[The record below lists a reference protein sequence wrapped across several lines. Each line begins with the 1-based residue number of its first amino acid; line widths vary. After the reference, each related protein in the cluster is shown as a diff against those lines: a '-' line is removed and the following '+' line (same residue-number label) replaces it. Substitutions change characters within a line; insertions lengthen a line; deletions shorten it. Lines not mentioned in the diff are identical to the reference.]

1 MTQYEIIMKSIYLDA
16 SIPSAFCEKSQLER
30 RNITKK
36 WWNNEISRYEVLVSR
51 LTIKEIEALRTKE
64 KREAILSLIQDFPV
78 LENSPAAERVAKK
91 YIEEKIIPPNAFNDA
106 LHLAIAVVNKKDI
119 LLSWDFAHLVKPEVE
134 RKVNVH
140 NIISGYSRIRIV
152 SPQDLIKEAD

>member
-1 MTQYEIIMKSIYLDA
+1 MKSIYLDA

-30 RNITKK
+30 RKITRK

-51 LTIKEIEALRTKE
+51 LTIEEIEALKTKE
-64 KREAILSLIQDFPV
+64 KREAILSLIQNFPV
-78 LENSPAAERVAKK
+78 LENSVAAERVAKK

-106 LHLAIAVVNKKDI
+106 LHLAIAVVTKKDI

-134 RKVNVH
+134 RKANVH

-152 SPQDLIKEAD
+152 SPQDLMKEAD